1 MYIKNFAD
9 SLSSNS
15 KNTYFC
21 LLLLISLSFSHSI
34 TLQTIS
40 NKSKFPS
47 PWSWIFRNTHAHAF
61 SNVCRH
67 QRIVI
72 IFVCF
77 ILYVGHVLMKYS
89 NVLNYVFMPFPLF
102 YCSAIQSPSKS
113 FTLKKTQKSN
123 CKCVQCLLMYVCG
136 CVGAWASIPLLKID
150 QICVWKQKT
159 GACKVIP
166 LLFFLDFDGR
176 EKGWKWEM
184 DSDEGNKATMTA
196 TKAEAIKHTRGHK
209 NK

>member
-34 TLQTIS
+34 TMQTIS

-123 CKCVQCLLMYVCG
+123 CKCVQCLLLYVWG
-136 CVGAWASIPLLKID
+136 VRWGLSLNS
-150 QICVWKQKT
+150 
-159 GACKVIP
+159 VI
-166 LLFFLDFDGR
+166 
-176 EKGWKWEM
+176 E
-184 DSDEGNKATMTA
+184 N
-196 TKAEAIKHTRGHK
+196 
-209 NK
+209 

>member
-77 ILYVGHVLMKYS
+77 ILYLGHVLMKYS

-113 FTLKKTQKSN
+113 FTLKKKHKNPIVNAFSA
-123 CKCVQCLLMYVCG
+123 CLCM
-136 CVGAWASIPLLKID
+136 CVGALGLEP
-150 QICVWKQKT
+150 QFRYWKLTKYVCESRRR
-159 GACKVIP
+159 AHAKWFP
-166 LLFFLDFDGR
+166 FYFFFWTWMEGKR
-176 EKGWKWEM
+176 GENGKWTRM
-184 DSDEGNKATMTA
+184 KAT
-196 TKAEAIKHTRGHK
+196 KRQWQQQKLRQ
-209 NK
+209 